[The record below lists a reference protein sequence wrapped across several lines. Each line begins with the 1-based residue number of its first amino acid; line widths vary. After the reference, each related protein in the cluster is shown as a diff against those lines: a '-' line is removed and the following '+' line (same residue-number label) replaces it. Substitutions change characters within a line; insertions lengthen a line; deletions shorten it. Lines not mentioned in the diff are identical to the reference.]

1 MPSIS
6 SATGRERVYP
16 GSVQGTSLSEFHPE
30 GAMNRERALQV
41 VLTLVGLIFLVGVY
55 PLMMFL
61 WPSGW
66 RWQPHQPQYEQ
77 MILGVYATLG
87 VFLLIASRRP
97 AEHRS
102 LIAFTAWSSLVHA
115 GIMTVQAFQ
124 STAEHGHLLGDVPAL
139 IFVGIALIALA
150 PPKPLRR

>member
-1 MPSIS
+1 
-6 SATGRERVYP
+6 
-16 GSVQGTSLSEFHPE
+16 
-30 GAMNRERALQV
+30 MNRERALQV

-66 RWQPHQPQYEQ
+66 RWQPHQPEYEQ

-87 VFLLIASRRP
+87 IFLLLASRRP
-97 AEHRS
+97 AENRS

-115 GIMTVQAFQ
+115 GIMTVQALTN
-124 STAEHGHLLGDVPAL
+124 SAEHGHLFGDVPAL
-139 IFVGIALIALA
+139 IIVGIALIALA
-150 PPKPLRR
+150 PARPVHQ